1 MQFPSWAADYQMNLI
16 QLYFKRDYMSRDA
29 EMCAQHSEY
38 GHSVCVSETSK
49 LKVSMLRTI
58 DSVMLLKKELFSK

>member
-1 MQFPSWAADYQMNLI
+1 MNLI

-49 LKVSMLRTI
+49 LSVNAKNYRFSDAAKKRT
-58 DSVMLLKKELFSK
+58 VF